1 MPEMPV
7 SFVESITKR
16 YIELYSVMTGKAFKP
31 RSYEHVVE
39 EIENNIKNKLINF
52 E

>member
-1 MPEMPV
+1 MPD

-16 YIELYSVMTGKAFKP
+16 YIELYTVMTGNTFKP

-39 EIENNIKNKLINF
+39 EIEDNIKNKLINF
-52 E
+52 V